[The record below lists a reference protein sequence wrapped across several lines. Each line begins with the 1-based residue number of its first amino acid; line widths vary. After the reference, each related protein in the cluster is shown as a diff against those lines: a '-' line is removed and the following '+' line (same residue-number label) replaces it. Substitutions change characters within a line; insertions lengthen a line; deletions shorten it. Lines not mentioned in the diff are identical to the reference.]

1 MYRSLNAIMKRAV
14 TFGLAAMTFA
24 PIAGAQRTTTAAA
37 KPAASAPKAKE
48 RTNKWVF
55 GAHTIAAPGVSIT
68 GPDVDGSF
76 GTGLGGGLGVMAGYE
91 LNKAVTGYAS
101 LDVAKQGSGVNWMQ
115 GSFGLVHAE
124 IGVRANLSQANPQ
137 MHPYLQAGIGKRS
150 LGARVTDFEDDEV
163 YDISLS
169 GNMLSFGG
177 GLQYVLSPK
186 FSLDGGV
193 TMAIG
198 NFNQLDDD
206 GDLGT
211 IQVNSSTSIRLRA
224 GVVWRP

>member
-1 MYRSLNAIMKRAV
+1 MYRSLNAIMTGAV
-14 TFGLAAMTFA
+14 TLGLAALTFA
-24 PIAGAQRTTTAAA
+24 PIAGAQRTNTAA

-55 GAHTIAAPGVSIT
+55 GAHTIAAPGVSVT
-68 GPDVDGSF
+68 GPDIDGTF
-76 GTGLGGGLGVMAGYE
+76 GTGLGGGLGIIAGYE
-91 LNKAVTGYAS
+91 LNKAITGYAL
-101 LDVAKQGSGVNWMQ
+101 LDVARQGSGVNWMS

-124 IGVRANLSQANPQ
+124 IGVRANLSQNNPQ
-137 MHPYLQAGIGKRS
+137 MRPYLQAGLGKRS

-163 YDISLS
+163 HDMSLS

-186 FSLDGGV
+186 VSLDGGV
-193 TMAIG
+193 SMAIG
-198 NFNQLDDD
+198 NFNQWEDD

-211 IQVNSSTSIRLRA
+211 IQVNSSTSIRLKA

>member
-1 MYRSLNAIMKRAV
+1 MYRSLNAIMTRAV
-14 TFGLAAMTFA
+14 TLGLAALTFA
-24 PIAGAQRTTTAAA
+24 PIAGAQRTTTAA
-37 KPAASAPKAKE
+37 KPAATAPRAKE

-68 GPDVDGSF
+68 GPDIDGTF
-76 GTGLGGGLGVMAGYE
+76 GTGLGGGLGIMAGYE
-91 LNKAVTGYAS
+91 LNKAVTGFAS
-101 LDVAKQGSGVNWMQ
+101 LDVARQGSGVNWMS

-124 IGVRANLSQANPQ
+124 IGVRANLSKANPQ
-137 MHPYLQAGIGKRS
+137 MQPYLQAGIGRRS
-150 LGARVTDFEDDEV
+150 LGARMTDLEEDETHDV
-163 YDISLS
+163 SLS
-169 GNMLSFGG
+169 GNMVSFGG

-186 FSLDGGV
+186 VSLDGGV
-193 TMAIG
+193 SMAIG
-198 NFNQLDDD
+198 NFNQWEDD

>member
-1 MYRSLNAIMKRAV
+1 
-14 TFGLAAMTFA
+14 
-24 PIAGAQRTTTAAA
+24 
-37 KPAASAPKAKE
+37 
-48 RTNKWVF
+48 
-55 GAHTIAAPGVSIT
+55 
-68 GPDVDGSF
+68 
-76 GTGLGGGLGVMAGYE
+76 
-91 LNKAVTGYAS
+91 
-101 LDVAKQGSGVNWMQ
+101 
-115 GSFGLVHAE
+115 
-124 IGVRANLSQANPQ
+124 
-137 MHPYLQAGIGKRS
+137 
-150 LGARVTDFEDDEV
+150 
-163 YDISLS
+163 
-169 GNMLSFGG
+169 MLSFGG